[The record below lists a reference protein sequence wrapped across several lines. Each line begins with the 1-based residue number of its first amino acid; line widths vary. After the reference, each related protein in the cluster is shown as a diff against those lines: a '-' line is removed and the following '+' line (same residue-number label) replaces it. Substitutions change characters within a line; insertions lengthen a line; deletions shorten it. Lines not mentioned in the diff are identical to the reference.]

1 MTLLELL
8 RGNCGLLKWNNLFGD
23 LTRSLTYELT
33 LTSQMEELSSIV
45 NLNGFTPLQGQ
56 DGADNSSKT
65 VSGP

>member
-8 RGNCGLLKWNNLFGD
+8 SGNCGLLKWNNLFGD
-23 LTRSLTYELT
+23 LTRSLTCELT
-33 LTSQMEELSSIV
+33 VTSQMEDLSSIV
-45 NLNGFTPLQGQ
+45 NLNGFTPRQGR